1 MIVDVGAE
9 VVVIVAIVGNGSVV
23 DHDVVL
29 VVVTTASAEDPEV
42 LHLLAGG
49 R

>member
-1 MIVDVGAE
+1 M
-9 VVVIVAIVGNGSVV
+9 VVIIAILGNGSVV

-29 VVVTTASAEDPEV
+29 VVVTTASVEDPEL